1 MKSVVVEVKN
11 DHVVALSENGV
22 FKTVKNQ
29 NYAVGEV
36 LIMKENNSRKKSK
49 KFIVSM
55 ASAVAIIVLGS
66 VGAYAYYT
74 PVSYV
79 SLDVNPSVEYSVN
92 RFDRV
97 LKAKGVNEDGKQ
109 LIEDLNLNGK
119 SINEAISQ
127 TVDTLIDDG
136 YITDD
141 GTGEI
146 VIATSNDDPAKSEEL
161 ASELKDTAAEIIAE
175 QGKTA
180 NIEAMA
186 VGKKRVDEAKDL
198 GVTPGKLNLVEKLK
212 KSSATPDEIDI
223 QEWLNKPVKEIQAAI
238 KKNTFE
244 QKEQEKNKETEQEK
258 NQGTTQNKEKNTNN
272 NSEENANNDSKN
284 NNDKSNM
291 TNKQDQGSKN
301 VSTDKPAVTTGESSQ
316 IHEKSATTSTGQS
329 GSGPSVTAGGSGQQ
343 RKNQ

>member
-1 MKSVVVEVKN
+1 MKAVVVEVKN
-11 DHVVALSENGV
+11 GHVVALSENGV
-22 FKTVKNQ
+22 FKTVKNR
-29 NYAVGEV
+29 NYVVGEV
-36 LIMKENNSRKKSK
+36 LIMKENNSKKISM
-49 KFIVSM
+49 KFIITM
-55 ASAVAIIVLGS
+55 ASAIAIIVLGS

-119 SINEAISQ
+119 SIDEAISQ
-127 TVDTLIDDG
+127 TVDTLIDNG

-146 VIATSNDDPAKSEEL
+146 VIAASNDDLEKSEEL
-161 ASELKDTAAEIIAE
+161 ASELKDTAAEEIAE

-180 NIEAMA
+180 NIEAMT
-186 VGKKRVDEAKDL
+186 VGKQRVDEAKEL

-212 KSSATPDEIDI
+212 KSSTTPDEIDI
-223 QEWLNKPVKEIQAAI
+223 QEWLNKPVKEIQTAI
-238 KKNTFE
+238 KNNNSE
-244 QKEQEKNKETEQEK
+244 QKEQEKNKETEKEK
-258 NQGTTQNKEKNTNN
+258 NQGTTQNKDKNTNS
-272 NSEENANNDSKN
+272 NSEENANNNQSKN
-284 NNDKSNM
+284 NEKSN
-291 TNKQDQGSKN
+291 TTKKQGKSSEN
-301 VSTDKPAVTTGESSQ
+301 ISTDTPAVTTGDAST
-316 IHEKSATTSTGQS
+316 TTSSGQS
-329 GSGPSVTAGGSGQQ
+329 DTNPTVTSGGAGQQ

>member
-1 MKSVVVEVKN
+1 MKAVVVEVKN

-22 FKTVKNQ
+22 FKTVKNR
-29 NYAVGEV
+29 NYVVGEV
-36 LIMKENNSRKKSK
+36 LIMKENNSKKLSK
-49 KFIVSM
+49 KFIITM
-55 ASAVAIIVLGS
+55 ASAIAIIVLGS
-66 VGAYAYYT
+66 AGAYAYYT

-97 LKAKGVNEDGKQ
+97 LKAKGVNEDGRQ
-109 LIEDLNLNGK
+109 LIQDLNLNGK
-119 SINEAISQ
+119 SIDEAISQ

-161 ASELKDTAAEIIAE
+161 ASELKDTAAEKIAE

-223 QEWLNKPVKEIQAAI
+223 QQWLNKPVKEIQAAI

-301 VSTDKPAVTTGESSQ
+301 VSTDNPAVTTGGASQ
-316 IHEKSATTSTGQS
+316 SQAKPATTSTGQS
-329 GSGPSVTAGGSGQQ
+329 GSGLSVTAGGAGQQ
-343 RKNQ
+343 RNNQ

>member
-1 MKSVVVEVKN
+1 MKAVVVEVKN
-11 DHVVALSENGV
+11 GHVVALSENGV

-36 LIMKENNSRKKSK
+36 LIMKENNSKKISK
-49 KFIVSM
+49 KFIVTM
-55 ASAVAIIVLGS
+55 AGAIAIIVLGS
-66 VGAYAYYT
+66 AGAYAYYT

-119 SINEAISQ
+119 SIDEAISQ

-146 VIATSNDDPAKSEEL
+146 VIATSNDDPQKSEEL
-161 ASELKDTAAEIIAE
+161 ASELKDTASEEIEE

-180 NIEAMA
+180 NIEAKA
-186 VGKKRVDEAKDL
+186 VGKKRVDEAREL

-238 KKNTFE
+238 KGNTST
-244 QKEQEKNKETEQEK
+244 QKEQEKNKETEKEK
-258 NQGTTQNKEKNTNN
+258 NQGTTQNKDKNTNSNSDKNSNN
-272 NSEENANNDSKN
+272 NSNKN
-284 NNDKSNM
+284 KDKSNT
-291 TNKQDQGSKN
+291 TNKQDESSED
-301 VSTDKPAVTTGESSQ
+301 VPTDNPAVTTGGASQ
-316 IHEKSATTSTGQS
+316 VTEPKVSGAGQS
-329 GSGPSVTAGGSGQQ
+329 GSNPSVTAGGSGQQ